1 MHKLRHYENLHIPLW
16 LLKDTFWMMQWKAL
30 GIAMIFPTIIVA
42 AVIAIKS
49 CREKDDEFWINLAI
63 CFWIA
68 ANSYWMLCEFSHHEE
83 IKDYA
88 ALPFIAGM
96 LSVIWFY
103 VKRIFFNT
111 RDKSLF

>member
-42 AVIAIKS
+42 IVIAIK
-49 CREKDDEFWINLAI
+49 CFREKDDEFWINLAI

-88 ALPFIAGM
+88 ALPFIAGI
-96 LSVIWFY
+96 LCVAWFY
-103 VKRIFFNT
+103 YKRLIINKKNRTIF
-111 RDKSLF
+111 